1 MKNTKLTAALLAA
14 ALTVSL
20 AGCGSATSSS
30 AEPEATPEVTATPEP
45 TAEPTPEP
53 TPEPT
58 AAPVAERSE
67 PAWLTSHNGSDF
79 NIDDLLYVNSAAY
92 QTTPGDGT
100 AFCASMQQYN
110 YIPQPESGA
119 PSGEVEEDPFYDA
132 SIYTWYDA
140 DGTLHWYR
148 DGKGT
153 VGSTVIEVDPNGD
166 YGTLYAARL
175 DGSTA
180 RGYYPTQEA
189 MQRVLQSNGQNTFL
203 SSYTSAS
210 VYSYSPDTGT
220 NFYQDYA
227 QYLDGATYE
236 GSISGNNG
244 EMDLYIDD
252 NMNVVSM
259 LYQLFGGAQN
269 ARGYYPVLDFY
280 TQEVTDSI
288 PDTSAVTD
296 KFAAYDTVTCTVVTD
311 DGTYEMPM
319 SAACT
324 SYLTLYNN
332 DLTIEVSPAVEAF
345 DDDGNSLG
353 EQTTLTS
360 GQDFVLTEP
369 VTFTIH

>member
-20 AGCGSATSSS
+20 AGCGSAASSS
-30 AEPEATPEVTATPEP
+30 AAPEATPEVTTTPEP

-58 AAPVAERSE
+58 AAPAEERGE
-67 PAWLTSHNGSDF
+67 PAWITSHSGTDF
-79 NIDDLLYVNSAAY
+79 NMDDLLYVNSAAY

-100 AFCASMQQYN
+100 AFCASMTRYN
-110 YIPQPESGA
+110 YIPQPGSGA

-153 VGSTVIEVDPNGD
+153 VGSTVIEIDPNGD
-166 YGTLYAARL
+166 CGILYAARL

-180 RGYYPTQEA
+180 RGYYPTKEA
-189 MQRVLQSNGQNTFL
+189 IQRVLESNGQNTFL

-210 VYSYSPDTGT
+210 ASSYSPDTST

-227 QYLDGATYE
+227 QYLDGATYK
-236 GSISGNNG
+236 GYVSGDNG
-244 EMDLYIDD
+244 QMDLYIDD

-269 ARGYYPVLDFY
+269 ARGYFPVLDFY
-280 TQEVTDSI
+280 TQEVTASI

-296 KFAAYDTVTCTVVTD
+296 KFASYDTVTCTVVTD

-319 SAACT
+319 SAGCT

-345 DDDGNSLG
+345 DDNGNSLG
-353 EQTTLTS
+353 QQTTLTS
-360 GQDFVLTEP
+360 NQDFVLTEP
-369 VTFTIH
+369 VTFTIR